1 MRKLNLV
8 VTCSE
13 RKSLPVPATLQV
25 RSLAATSPAERIAE
39 WSGRLH
45 GGGGKLPL
53 TELYRGE
60 HWAQVRGLLET
71 ARARG
76 YEPTLWVASAGL
88 GLRQADYRA
97 PAYGATFAARQP
109 DSVGGSADERRW
121 WWKGLRDQLGGA
133 DLGELPRDGAL
144 MIVMSESYAD
154 ALGDD
159 LREAARAG
167 GETLLVGGSADID
180 GMARVSS
187 DRMLAGELG
196 GTLASLNVRMATA
209 WLERLHGSVLVN
221 PQLLRDWG
229 AWAAS
234 VASEP
239 RQPGKPMRDDQIREF
254 IALRRGSERSRTA
267 LLTELRASGY
277 ACEQG
282 RFAALYREVRASA

>member
-13 RKSLPVPATLQV
+13 RKSLPVPASLQV
-25 RSLAATSPAERIAE
+25 RSLTATSPAERIAE
-39 WSGRLH
+39 WSGRLR
-45 GGGGKLPL
+45 GAGGKLPL

-60 HWAQVRGLLET
+60 HWAQVRGLVET

-88 GLRQADYRA
+88 GLRQTDERA

-109 DSVGGSADERRW
+109 DSVGGSAVERRW
-121 WWKGLRDQLGGA
+121 WWKGLRDQLGTPE
-133 DLGELPRDGAL
+133 LRELPHDGAL
-144 MIVMSESYAD
+144 MIVISESYAD
-154 ALGDD
+154 ALEVD

-167 GETLLVGGSADID
+167 GEMLLVGGRTEID

-187 DRMLAGELG
+187 DRRLAGELG
-196 GTLASLNVRMATA
+196 GTLASLNVRMASA
-209 WLERLHGSVLVN
+209 WLARLNGRALVS

-229 AWAAS
+229 VWAAS

-239 RQPGKPMRDDQIREF
+239 RRPGKPMRDDQVREF
-254 IALRRGSERSRTA
+254 IALRRGSERSRTT

-282 RFAALYREVRASA
+282 RFAALYEEVRASA